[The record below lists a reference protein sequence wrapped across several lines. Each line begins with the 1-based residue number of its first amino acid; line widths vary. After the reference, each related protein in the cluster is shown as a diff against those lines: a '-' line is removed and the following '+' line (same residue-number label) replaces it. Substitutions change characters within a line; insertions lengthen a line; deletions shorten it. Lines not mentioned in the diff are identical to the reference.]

1 VAAAP
6 SGNGV
11 RVRRARASDVAAC
24 AALVAS
30 EPLWQRY
37 GISRAR
43 AAALLRGALR
53 RGEPVQVAVRGT
65 EVVGFV
71 WFQVRGTFAH
81 SGYVRWIATAPSV
94 RGQGVGAALL
104 RSAEARILRHGPNV
118 FLLVSHFNR
127 RAQRFYRALGYERVG
142 VLRDYVRPGIH
153 EHVYRRTTGPLADQH
168 VRGYR
173 IRKRR

>member
-1 VAAAP
+1 
-6 SGNGV
+6 
-11 RVRRARASDVAAC
+11 
-24 AALVAS
+24 
-30 EPLWQRY
+30 
-37 GISRAR
+37 
-43 AAALLRGALR
+43 
-53 RGEPVQVAVRGT
+53 VQVAVRGT
-65 EVVGFV
+65 KVVGFV

-127 RAQRFYRALGYERVG
+127 RAQCFYRALGYERVG

-153 EHVYRRTTGPLADQH
+153 EHVYRKTTGPLADQH